1 MALNIKNL
9 KVNVSVNQARSEGG
23 EGSSTPVSEQNT
35 EKKMDAE
42 KIAKDVIEQI
52 IQIINSKT
60 ER

>member
-1 MALNIKNL
+1 MALSIKNL

-23 EGSSTPVSEQNT
+23 EGSSTPVSEQST